1 MVTAVTFLAQNSQEV
16 GDEGLGAGMLV
27 LGIVLAL
34 LIFAAI
40 LTTFVKSTKKSK
52 GGVESAPGEQ
62 RRGAPPL
69 ESLHRD
75 AG

>member
-16 GDEGLGAGMLV
+16 GDEGLGAGMVV
-27 LGIVLAL
+27 LGVVIAL

-40 LTTFVKSTKKSK
+40 ITTFVKSTKRSK
-52 GGVESAPGEQ
+52 GGVEAAPGEQ
-62 RRGAPPL
+62 RRGDPPV

-75 AG
+75 V